1 MGIAFDDS
9 GDLFVA
15 ESGRHHLLL
24 VSPDEAVEVYA
35 SQCHGRRFSGPRDLC
50 FTHEGGVLFC
60 DTGPG
65 PDRGSLFH
73 CDLNGEVE
81 QLAGDLASPAGLVL
95 LDDAMTLFVAEQGGG
110 RILSFELEEDG
121 SAGNREVFVELSGG
135 SPGSLLLDSHGMLL
149 VGQEG
154 VGICV
159 VDPDGAVSGNLE
171 VPGGNP
177 TGMTFGGID
186 FDQLFVSEASGAV
199 YRLQLD
205 EPGQR
210 PFAGTPFGIGSK
222 QPAAAP
228 SHRLISEFSGGDRR
242 GNPVPLSALSRS
254 LRKDPCGRRAC
265 RRCRTAGRTASG
277 HAAAP

>member
-1 MGIAFDDS
+1 MPTAEPIAENLASPQGLAFDADDQLFVAESGAGRVSRISEGGRLIPFAETGGRPMGIAFDDS

-81 QLAGDLASPAGLVL
+81 QLAGDLASPSGLVL
-95 LDDAMTLFVAEQGGG
+95 LDDAMTLFVAEQGAG

-135 SPGSLLLDSHGMLL
+135 SPVSLLLDSHGMLL

-154 VGICV
+154 AGICV
-159 VDPDGAVSGNLE
+159 VDPDGAVSDNLE
-171 VPGGNP
+171 IPGGNP
-177 TGMTFGGID
+177 AGMTFGGID

-210 PFAGTPFGIGSK
+210 PFAGP
-222 QPAAAP
+222 
-228 SHRLISEFSGGDRR
+228 
-242 GNPVPLSALSRS
+242 RS
-254 LRKDPCGRRAC
+254 V
-265 RRCRTAGRTASG
+265 
-277 HAAAP
+277 

>member
-1 MGIAFDDS
+1 MPAAELIAENLASPQGLAFDADDQLFVAESGAGRVTRVSDRRRLIPYAETGGRPMGIAFDDS

-35 SQCHGRRFSGPRDLC
+35 SQCHGRRFFGPRDLC

-60 DTGPG
+60 DTGAAPG
-65 PDRGSLFH
+65 RGSLFQ
-73 CDLNGEVE
+73 CDLSGEVE
-81 QLAGDLASPAGLVL
+81 QLADELASPVGLVL
-95 LDDAMTLFVAEQGGG
+95 LDDSVTLFVSEQGAG
-110 RILSFELEEDG
+110 RIVSFELEEDG
-121 SAGNREVFVELSGG
+121 SAGNREVFVELNGG

-154 VGICV
+154 VGICL
-159 VDPDGAVSGNLE
+159 VDPDGAIADSWE
-171 VPGGNP
+171 IPGGHP

-210 PFAGTPFGIGSK
+210 PFAGP
-222 QPAAAP
+222 
-228 SHRLISEFSGGDRR
+228 
-242 GNPVPLSALSRS
+242 RS
-254 LRKDPCGRRAC
+254 V
-265 RRCRTAGRTASG
+265 
-277 HAAAP
+277 

>member
-1 MGIAFDDS
+1 MPTAELIAENLASPQGLAFDADDQLFVAESAAGRVTRISDGGRLIPYAETGGRPMGIAFDDS

-35 SQCHGRRFSGPRDLC
+35 SQCHGRRFFGPRDLC

-60 DTGPG
+60 DTGSA
-65 PDRGSLFH
+65 PDRGSLFQ
-73 CDLNGEVE
+73 CDLSGEVE
-81 QLAGDLASPAGLVL
+81 QLAEDLASPAGLVL
-95 LDDAMTLFVAEQGGG
+95 LDDSVTLFVSEQGAG
-110 RILSFELEEDG
+110 RIVSFELEEDG
-121 SAGNREVFVELSGG
+121 SAGNREVFVELSAG

-159 VDPDGAVSGNLE
+159 VDPDGAVADSWE
-171 VPGGNP
+171 IPGGQP
-177 TGMTFGGID
+177 AGMTFGGID
-186 FDQLFVSEASGAV
+186 FDQLFVSEASGAL

-210 PFAGTPFGIGSK
+210 PFAGP
-222 QPAAAP
+222 
-228 SHRLISEFSGGDRR
+228 
-242 GNPVPLSALSRS
+242 RS
-254 LRKDPCGRRAC
+254 V
-265 RRCRTAGRTASG
+265 
-277 HAAAP
+277 